1 LGAGQAASI
10 NVGSESSLGTEL
22 LMDGLHEVFTVL
34 EGDLG
39 ETLADI
45 YYIEEL
51 GKHGGRL
58 PQHRL
63 FVIA

>member
-1 LGAGQAASI
+1 LGQAASI
-10 NVGSESSLGTEL
+10 NVGPNSPLNTDL
-22 LMDGLHEVFTVL
+22 LMDGLHEVCTIL
-34 EGDLG
+34 EDDLG

-51 GKHGGRL
+51 GKHGGRA
-58 PQHRL
+58 PHHRL